1 MNLKY
6 LKGSVLLGL
15 ITSIGLTSCQFV
27 NKYHSPEVDTEGLY
41 REENSVDTTT
51 IANIPW
57 REYYKDPILQ
67 GLIEEG
73 LANNYDLQIAYT
85 RIQQA
90 EASLSIAN
98 AAYFPSVALVGGVTQ
113 NRNSNRDALT
123 GMPKEK
129 NVLGYHSEQYSL
141 GISAS
146 WEADIW
152 GKLNRQARSSLADF
166 KNSEEYKNL
175 IQTSLISNIAT
186 SYYTLLSLDEQLK
199 ITNETIGLMKE
210 TVQIMEALF
219 KAGQTNRAA
228 IEQMK
233 ATLYSTEISI
243 PSLESSIRQTENSI
257 CVMLGRK
264 PGPIFRNNIDLQKV
278 PEMFDHGV
286 PAQML
291 AKRPDVKSAEL
302 SFRSAFEL
310 KNAAQASFYPS
321 ITLGTGSIIGYGAS
335 SLSKFFQ
342 PENIFASIIGSISQP
357 IFAKKQLIGQL
368 KVRKAKEEEALLTFK
383 QTVLTASQEVSDV
396 LYSYKASLSKNA
408 TRTKQ
413 VESLNKVVDDTKVL
427 LIAGEVSSYIEVINA
442 EQSYLQAR
450 LGQVSDKL
458 EQLEASV
465 KLYRSLG
472 GGLE

>member
-1 MNLKY
+1 MNIRY
-6 LKGSVLLGL
+6 IKGIVLLGFT
-15 ITSIGLTSCQFV
+15 TSIGLTSCQFV
-27 NKYHSPEVDTEGLY
+27 NKYHTPETDTDGLFRNESPA
-41 REENSVDTTT
+41 DTTT

-73 LANNYDLQIAYT
+73 LANNFDLQIAYT
-85 RIQQA
+85 RIKQG
-90 EASLSIAN
+90 EASLSMAH

-113 NRNSNRDALT
+113 NRNSNRDAIT
-123 GMPKEK
+123 GAPKEK
-129 NVLGYHSEQYSL
+129 NVLAYHSEQYSL
-141 GISAS
+141 GIAAS

-152 GKLNRQARSSLADF
+152 GKLNRQARSSYADF
-166 KNSEEYKNL
+166 LNSKAYKNL
-175 IQTSLISNIAT
+175 IQTSLISNLAT

-199 ITNETIGLMKE
+199 ITNETIGLMRE
-210 TVQIMEALF
+210 TVTIMEALF
-219 KAGQTNRAA
+219 QAGQTNRAA

-233 ATLYSTEISI
+233 ATLYNTEISI
-243 PSLESSIRQTENSI
+243 PDLESSIRETENSL

-264 PGPIFRNNIDLQKV
+264 PGPIFRNNIDMQKV

-291 AKRPDVKSAEL
+291 AKRPDVQSAEL
-302 SFRSAFEL
+302 TFRSAFEL

-321 ITLGTGSIIGYGAS
+321 ITLGSGSMIGYGAS

-357 IFAKKQLIGQL
+357 IFAQKKLIGQL
-368 KVRKAKEEEALLTFK
+368 KIRKAQEEEALLTFK
-383 QTVLTASQEVSDV
+383 KTVLSAGQEVSDV

-408 TRTKQ
+408 NRTEQ
-413 VESLNKVVDDTKVL
+413 VNSLGKVVDDTKKL

-450 LGQVSDKL
+450 LSQVSDKL
-458 EQLEASV
+458 EQLQASV

-472 GGLE
+472 GGIE